1 MVDIIVV
8 GAGIAGLTASIK
20 ACDKGANVSL
30 ISSDYSERS
39 QSVMAMGGIN
49 AALNTK
55 GENDST
61 DQHFTDTL
69 NGGCKINNEKAVE
82 MLTSDAPQII
92 D

>member
-20 ACDKGANVSL
+20 ACDNGANVSL
-30 ISSDYSERS
+30 ISPNYSERS

-69 NGGCKINNEKAVE
+69 NGG
-82 MLTSDAPQII
+82 
-92 D
+92 